1 MKNFLLWTFGRGS
14 RPYDVICAA
23 ILAFIFLAPQR
34 LFHDRPDYMRI
45 EKNEL
50 VRRTK
55 DDYGNVVY
63 TVQVDAPA
71 ELSAG
76 ATEQAAV
83 ARLRDVV
90 HEKFSIARTVPVY
103 DTRGTLVAYSI
114 WIDNGVLPF

>member
-1 MKNFLLWTFGRGS
+1 MKRFLLWTFGRGS
-14 RPYDVICAA
+14 RPYDVICAV
-23 ILAFIFLAPQR
+23 ILAFIFLMPQR

-45 EKNEL
+45 EKNDP
-50 VRRTK
+50 VRRTR

-63 TVQVDAPA
+63 TVQVDVPA
-71 ELSAG
+71 QLSAS
-76 ATEQAAV
+76 AAEQV
-83 ARLRDVV
+83 ALAKLHDTV